1 MSETDKC
8 CLDLFSG
15 AEELKDLLE
24 GEWEDELRMRSPAWC
39 ICLCGGGR
47 CWLTF
52 RELPLQQHIS
62 SWVNIN
68 ETKKSENGAPYKAP
82 KARSLS
88 NTIENL
94 SKLSNL

>member
-1 MSETDKC
+1 MTETDKC

-47 CWLTF
+47 CWLAF
-52 RELPLQQHIS
+52 RELPLEQHIS

-68 ETKKSENGAPYKAP
+68 ETKNLKTAPRTRLRK
-82 KARSLS
+82 REVFQ
-88 NTIENL
+88 IR
-94 SKLSNL
+94 